1 MSQADVQA
9 WIERGELRRAA
20 SSLVVAYGSDV
31 LSTCIAMVRD
41 RAAAED
47 VTQEVFGDAVRAL
60 ATFRGESSP
69 RTWLLSIAR
78 NRCIDYLR
86 ARKRDPWGGAIDERE
101 ADPDAHPDH
110 LAEGGEWLADRSLV
124 ARGLDA
130 LAEGDRALIVLR
142 FRNGL
147 EYGELASAFGLRE
160 GTVRMRVSRALA
172 RMRDVLESEVAS
184 PVIPAAPALAAP
196 ARGMPA
202 MPQAAAR
209 TRAAAPPTVPAAG
222 AMGGAAFGA
231 PPPARAP
238 VSWWARLRAWAGL
251 APGADPVVSQPQRSD
266 PVGTLGL
273 ALAEMGP
280 TQPSEALAARLGALV
295 SDLARPEGEAP
306 R

>member
-86 ARKRDPWGGAIDERE
+86 ARKRDPWGGAGGAIDERE

-160 GTVRMRVSRALA
+160 GTVRMRV
-172 RMRDVLESEVAS
+172 
-184 PVIPAAPALAAP
+184 
-196 ARGMPA
+196 
-202 MPQAAAR
+202 
-209 TRAAAPPTVPAAG
+209 
-222 AMGGAAFGA
+222 
-231 PPPARAP
+231 
-238 VSWWARLRAWAGL
+238 
-251 APGADPVVSQPQRSD
+251 
-266 PVGTLGL
+266 
-273 ALAEMGP
+273 
-280 TQPSEALAARLGALV
+280 
-295 SDLARPEGEAP
+295 
-306 R
+306 